1 MKVKV
6 SETNMPKWG
15 NVTVKFDVPEKL
27 EALQEMSKNIFWTWT
42 SEATDLFKDID
53 AELWRATAGNPVLML
68 QKLSYE
74 RLEEIAADKAMMTRI
89 NAVYKNFRKY
99 MDEPRRTDMPSVAYF
114 SMEYGLS
121 NVLKIPTTSRCVRCL
136 NNFTTLKPTVIC
148 KNTMQVA
155 LQIKP

>member
-53 AELWRATAGNPVLML
+53 AEYCRFD
-68 QKLSYE
+68 
-74 RLEEIAADKAMMTRI
+74 IAD
-89 NAVYKNFRKY
+89 
-99 MDEPRRTDMPSVAYF
+99 PCRREDYRSARDG
-114 SMEYGLS
+114 SAQYGG
-121 NVLKIPTTSRCVRCL
+121 
-136 NNFTTLKPTVIC
+136 
-148 KNTMQVA
+148 
-155 LQIKP
+155 

>member
-42 SEATDLFKDID
+42 SEATNLFKDID

-89 NAVYKNFRKY
+89 NEV
-99 MDEPRRTDMPSVAYF
+99 
-114 SMEYGLS
+114 
-121 NVLKIPTTSRCVRCL
+121 
-136 NNFTTLKPTVIC
+136 
-148 KNTMQVA
+148 
-155 LQIKP
+155 